1 MKLLVDMNL
10 SPRWPHWLADAGVEA
25 VHWSSVG
32 AIDAPDW
39 KIMEYAAQN
48 GYVVF
53 TQDLDFGTMLAISQS
68 LGPSVVQLRNEDV
81 TPEGM
86 GDALVEALTRLRDE
100 LERGALL
107 TLDAK
112 RARLR
117 ILPLRLPKST

>member
-10 SPRWPHWLADAGVEA
+10 SPRWPDWLAQAGVEA

-39 KIMEYAAQN
+39 EIMEYAAQN
-48 GYVVF
+48 GYAIL
-53 TQDLDFGTMLAISQS
+53 TRDLDFGARLALSRS
-68 LGPSVVQLRNEDV
+68 LGPSVVQIRGARVRPETMGPILVNALRRV
-81 TPEGM
+81 R
-86 GDALVEALTRLRDE
+86 VE
-100 LERGALL
+100 LEQGAFL

-117 ILPLRLPKST
+117 LLPLLSLE